1 MDPASRMNIK
11 RPPNGYILFC
21 KEWRRRLATQYA
33 TEKSSEISI
42 RLGKMWHA
50 LTSVEEQ
57 KYLNLGRLTA
67 QEHGQRH
74 PDYSYNP
81 IEAQRQKAAHVGA
94 HRVKG
99 MNPKGHKVTNTLGV
113 SGKGAC
119 SRPSPASSRVSNF
132 TPYTVKLLQITALI
146 Q

>member
-1 MDPASRMNIK
+1 MLLTVKAESLLGRSDIPHS
-11 RPPNGYILFC
+11 GEVF
-21 KEWRRRLATQYA
+21 T
-33 TEKSSEISI
+33 ISWPSTAPLLLHHCG
-42 RLGKMWHA
+42 LGKMWHA